1 MEKVMIFDS
10 ANFEK
15 EVLEEKLP
23 VLVDFYAAWCGP
35 CKMMAPLVEKMAEKY
50 AGQMKIGKL
59 DVEDSMD
66 IAQKYRVMNIP
77 TFIFFKNGEA
87 VETHIGG
94 MSAGDLEAK
103 IQQHLS

>member
-1 MEKVMIFDS
+1 MIFDS